1 MKRRRLLQVT
11 GLTIGG
17 LFSGLIPRGQA
28 ASREIRS
35 IKPPNLSEANLGQK
49 ILCYRPMRRGGP
61 RMSVDSTGR
70 QIVAHNYGHGGS
82 GWTLAP
88 GAATYVIDL
97 MEDKARGVNLSK
109 SRPVAVV
116 GAGVIG
122 LFTAYELVQRGYS
135 NITVIAEQFD
145 DLTSHNAAG
154 LLAPVSIDSTPAMK
168 AVIDRVGIEAY
179 QFYRSVAN
187 GQQRDIRGG
196 AKVVPAY
203 FEDRAVSG
211 LEPYVGVVMQ
221 PAKDVILDFGNGTKR
236 SMVAYDDSIF
246 MDTALLMKE
255 LRQVL
260 DPVVTFEARKVASL
274 ADLSQEIVFDCAG
287 MGSAVLNS
295 DSQMVSVQGHLV
307 MLKDQIPQDLQYM
320 VLIYLDSGTTESG
333 QTVKRS
339 FYMMPKALPGTGP
352 DDVGVIGGTF
362 VEGATSSTPN
372 PDEFGVMMNGARRF
386 YGV

>member
-1 MKRRRLLQVT
+1 MKRRRLLQVA
-11 GLTIGG
+11 GFVLGG
-17 LFSGLIPRGQA
+17 LFSGLISRGQA
-28 ASREIRS
+28 ASRETRS
-35 IKPPNLSEANLGQK
+35 IKPPNLSETNLGQK

-61 RMSVDSTGR
+61 KMSVESAGR

-97 MEDKARGVNLSK
+97 MEEKSKGQNLLK
-109 SRPVAVV
+109 SSPVAVV

-135 NITVIAEQFD
+135 NITVIAEEFE

-168 AVIDRVGIEAY
+168 AVIDRVGIQAY
-179 QFYRSVAN
+179 QFYRSVAK
-187 GQQRDIRGG
+187 GTQRDIRHG
-196 AKVVPAY
+196 AKIVPAY
-203 FEDRAVSG
+203 FEDRAASG
-211 LEPYVGVVMQ
+211 LEPYVGIVMP

-236 SMVAYDDSIF
+236 LMVAYDDSIF
-246 MDTALLMKE
+246 MDTAVLMKE
-255 LRQVL
+255 LRRFL
-260 DPVVTFEARKVASL
+260 DPVVTFEARKIASL
-274 ADLSQEIVFDCAG
+274 ADLSQDIVFDCAG
-287 MGSAVLNS
+287 MGSALLNG
-295 DSQMVSVQGHLV
+295 DSKMVSVQGHLV
-307 MLKDQIPQDLQYM
+307 MLKYQIPQDLQYM
-320 VLIYLDSGTTESG
+320 VLIYLDSGKTESG

-339 FYMMPKALPGTGP
+339 FYLMPKALPGTPP

-372 PDEFGVMMNGARRF
+372 PSEFGIMVDGARRF